1 MSNDIPKLN
10 TYVRSLG
17 GKFNPYD
24 NVSYQMRMSQR
35 MRAGANIFA
44 GQVNVRNM
52 PYTYYESVQAGV
64 DPNDTA
70 QKAFTGVQLG
80 LQFGESIMNLLNQL
94 GVFNKKDASSGNQN
108 ISSNSGLENAVE
120 VRDSSS
126 VVTRQNSGNPVSQ
139 SQSFDINSTIDGM
152 KGTDDPQA
160 LRSAI
165 GSAESQQTELNASI
179 AKLKGESN
187 AKKEMSDGAA
197 KKVEELNSKIAE
209 KQTAIDE
216 KQKTVTTCEDSVK
229 AAQSKLNT
237 ANTKLRA
244 LDTAYSEK
252 VTAYNN
258 AETNY
263 NTLKAQLAG
272 MSPDDESYTKL
283 EEAVDKAKDNME
295 KAKLEKETAFN
306 QLEEGKD
313 AVAAAE
319 KECEK
324 AQAELDDAT
333 VALDTAQGEL
343 EKLKEEKTELERQK
357 AQYEKDAKAYE
368 NHLKE
373 IETQE
378 KQVEKLN
385 NAIEKQKQRLA
396 EMEQDVYK
404 EIGEIDKKIKNKQ
417 ETMERRDSKVDGT
430 DGLSSTENLLLR
442 ANDRTNIRTNELIDK
457 RNELRLQFS
466 GSQDNAIAYAKQH
479 GSTQF
484 MGRTLSYDSNNKAY
498 TYNGKNYSEDEIK
511 AHLIL
516 E

>member
-120 VRDSSS
+120 VGDSSS

-197 KKVEELNSKIAE
+197 KKIEELNTQISE
-209 KQTAIDE
+209 KQTAIDDKKREIQGCEE
-216 KQKTVTTCEDSVK
+216 KVATTKNARQSADLKLAKLEDNY
-229 AAQSKLNT
+229 QS
-237 ANTKLRA
+237 
-244 LDTAYSEK
+244 K

-258 AETNY
+258 AENNY
-263 NTLKAQLAG
+263 NELKAKLAG
-272 MSPDDESYTKL
+272 MNPDDEGYTKL
-283 EEAVDKAKDNME
+283 KAEVDKAKSDMD
-295 KAKLEKETAFN
+295 KARQEKEQAAKD
-306 QLEEGKD
+306 LSAGED
-313 AVAAAE
+313 AVAEAAKNCQE
-319 KECEK
+319 
-324 AQAELDDAT
+324 AQEAYNT
-333 VALDTAQGEL
+333 ALEALETAQGEL
-343 EKLKEEKTELERQK
+343 EKLKEEKTQLEQQK
-357 AQYEKDAKAYE
+357 ADLEKQSKAYE

-378 KQVEKLN
+378 KQVNELSK
-385 NAIEKQKQRLA
+385 AIEKQKQRLA
-396 EMEQDVYK
+396 KMEQDVYK
-404 EIGEIDKKIKNKQ
+404 EIGETDKRINKKQ
-417 ETMERRDSKVDGT
+417 ERMERRDLKIDGT
-430 DGLSSTENLLLR
+430 DGLSSTENIRLQ
-442 ANDRTNIRTNELIDK
+442 ANDRTYQQTIGLISE
-457 RNELRLQFS
+457 RNGLRLQFS
-466 GSQDNAIAYAKQH
+466 QLQDDAIAYAEVH

-484 MGRTLSYDSNNKAY
+484 MGRTLSYDSQEGKY
-498 TYNGKNYSEDEIK
+498 TYNGKPYGADEIK